1 MLFVPLP
8 FFATL
13 LLGSAFVRFCLTRD
27 MRLRAHKLFALLVAL
42 YAAQSLWSS
51 LRWGY
56 RIEWAATA
64 LVLMA
69 PLLPVVAYLAYMS
82 LSGTRNRWQL
92 WPLAVIVLNWLVFAF
107 APDLSDP
114 MILVTY
120 IGFGALLVQFGL
132 KGTEVVALSPIN
144 STGDIRFAI
153 LLTGTALIASGVTDI
168 YIIYDFIRNEG
179 RSAGL
184 VLTFVQTAFVLIIGG
199 AGLIGRSSEHPPQ
212 EVDAPVDAPERD
224 QADGEVLARLEHLFE
239 TEKIYRDED
248 LSLRR
253 LARKVGVPDR
263 QLSVA
268 INRLRNMSVSQFVN
282 QYRIQDAC
290 ALLRDT
296 DRSVLD
302 ISLASGFATKSNFN
316 REFLRVTGRSPTEWR
331 RRVHRSGTNQN

>member
-1 MLFVPLP
+1 MLFVPLTL
-8 FFATL
+8 FATL
-13 LLGSAFVRFCLTRD
+13 LLGLAFVRFCLTRD
-27 MRLRAHKLFALLVAL
+27 MRLRAHQLFALLVAL

-56 RIEWAATA
+56 GIEWAATA

-69 PLLPVVAYLAYMS
+69 PLLPVVAYLAYIS
-82 LSGTRNRWQL
+82 LSGTQKRRQL
-92 WPLAVIVLNWLVFAF
+92 WPPAVIVLNWLVFAF

-114 MILVTY
+114 LILMTY
-120 IGFGALLVQFGL
+120 IGFGTLLVQFGL
-132 KGTEVVALSPIN
+132 KGTDDIALSPI
-144 STGDIRFAI
+144 SEARDIRFAI
-153 LLTGTALIASGVTDI
+153 LLTGVALIASGVTDI
-168 YIIYDFIRNEG
+168 YIIYDFVRNDG
-179 RSAGL
+179 RNTGL

-199 AGLIGRSSEHPPQ
+199 AGLLGRSSEHQ
-212 EVDAPVDAPERD
+212 TREAAAPAYAPERD

-239 TEKIYRDED
+239 TEEIYRDED

-268 INRLRNMSVSQFVN
+268 INRLRSVSVSQFVN

-290 ALLRDT
+290 ALLQNT
-296 DRSVLD
+296 ERSVLD

-316 REFLRVTGRSPTEWR
+316 REFLRVTGQSPTEWR
-331 RRVHRSGTNQN
+331 RRVRRSGTSYN